1 MKIQI
6 SPSGELE
13 IFRSHG
19 FKTQK
24 CIFTEAKSCGDRCPH
39 FSEPMNV
46 YNDSGTK
53 SICITICNGK
63 DLFSKL
69 EEFEDLRT
77 KQISEYD
84 YKFDSPDDAGDKC

>member
-24 CIFTEAKSCGDRCPH
+24 CIYTEAKSCGDRCPH
-39 FSEPMNV
+39 FGEPRLC
-46 YNDSGTK
+46 GTNRTDRIRWIELD
-53 SICITICNGK
+53 ICQERQLHI
-63 DLFSKL
+63 DVEDFQ
-69 EEFEDLRT
+69 DLRT
-77 KQISEYD
+77 KPESEYD
-84 YKFDSPDDAGDKC
+84 YNIVLPIEE

>member
-24 CIFTEAKSCGDRCPH
+24 CIYTEAKSCGDRCPH
-39 FSEPMNV
+39 FGEPEQV
-46 YNDSGTK
+46 
-53 SICITICNGK
+53 
-63 DLFSKL
+63 
-69 EEFEDLRT
+69 FEHEYILVVIELCQGRLLKTTTSDFQDLRT
-77 KQISEYD
+77 KPESEYD
-84 YKFDSPDDAGDKC
+84 YKLGPAF

>member
-19 FKTQK
+19 FKTQR

-39 FSEPMNV
+39 FGEPFLAGTNRTDSIRWVELHICSE
-46 YNDSGTK
+46 K
-53 SICITICNGK
+53 IFTI
-63 DLFSKL
+63 DVEDFQ
-69 EEFEDLRT
+69 DLRT

-84 YKFDSPDDAGDKC
+84 YNIKLPIEE